1 MNGDYTSIISREP
14 MIHLLQKSD
23 KSKTLESKLGKNQ
36 MVSSLVVEEEKESE
50 SSEIKIEKKGFDFS
64 RVDET

>member
-1 MNGDYTSIISREP
+1 